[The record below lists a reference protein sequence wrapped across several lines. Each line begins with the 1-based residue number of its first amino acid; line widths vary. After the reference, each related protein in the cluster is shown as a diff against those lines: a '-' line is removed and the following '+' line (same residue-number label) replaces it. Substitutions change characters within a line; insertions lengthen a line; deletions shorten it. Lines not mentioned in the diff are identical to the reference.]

1 MKNNGMK
8 IKHSQVAGRVGGD
21 VLYDAGGEAWI
32 FRDPA
37 LGRDVA
43 V

>member
-1 MKNNGMK
+1 
-8 IKHSQVAGRVGGD
+8 

-43 V
+43 VSLRGGV